1 MTEPMYL
8 RIADDL
14 RRQIEAK
21 ELRPGEQ
28 LPTELELRQQYEA
41 SRNTVRDAIKL
52 LVSNGLVET
61 RPGQGTYVVE
71 KMDPFVTTL
80 SADPGTGAPG
90 GDGGAYLSEVSEQ
103 NREASASPP
112 QVGIQKAAGLIS
124 ARLRIPEGTSV
135 ISRHQQRFIDGTPWS
150 MQTSYYPMDFAAR
163 GAVRLLGADDIT
175 EGIAQYLADALGMK
189 QVGYRDWITVRVPNS
204 TEADFLKIPTDG
216 RVPVF
221 ELLRVAFDQTGTP
234 VRVTVTIFPTDR
246 NQFIVNVGQV
256 PPPLSLPKEDAQQAE
271 VPAAAGDR
279 Q

>member
-1 MTEPMYL
+1 MAEPMYL
-8 RIADDL
+8 RIFEDL
-14 RRQIEAK
+14 RRQIETR

-41 SRNTVRDAIKL
+41 SRNTIRDAIKL
-52 LVSNGLVET
+52 LISNGLVET

-103 NREASASPP
+103 NREASSSPP
-112 QVGIQKAAGLIS
+112 QVGIQNAAGLIA

-135 ISRHQQRFIDGTPWS
+135 ISRHQLRFIDGTPWS

-163 GAVRLLGADDIT
+163 GATQLIGADDIQ
-175 EGIAQYLADALGMK
+175 EGMAQYLADALGLK
-189 QVGYRDWITVRVPNS
+189 QVGYRDWITVRVPS
-204 TEADFLKIPTDG
+204 PTEADFLKIPTDG

-221 ELLRVAFDQTGTP
+221 ELLRVAFDQSGTP
-234 VRVTVTIFPTDR
+234 MRVTVTIFPTDR
-246 NQFIVNVGQV
+246 NQFIVNIGEV
-256 PPPLSLPKEDAQQAE
+256 PPPLSLPKEDDHE
-271 VPAAAGDR
+271 TGG
-279 Q
+279 